1 MSDEDELLLLSAAAS
16 AATVAL
22 AACIV
27 KRRRKRAERF
37 WMRLLFQRRHER
49 GAYNTLMA
57 ELYDIMDL
65 EGDATYHQIE
75 SRRI

>member
-1 MSDEDELLLLSAAAS
+1 MSDEDELLLSAAAT
-16 AATVAL
+16 AVTIAL
-22 AACIV
+22 TACIV
-27 KRRRKRAERF
+27 KRRKRAKRF
-37 WMRLLFQRRHER
+37 WMRPLFQRHHER